1 MKCTR
6 RDFARRLSLGAAT
19 GLLGLPYMAS
29 GRSYTV
35 RKGDTLGRIAR
46 RYSLSTEQLR
56 RVNQISGD
64 LIRVGQKLHLPVN
77 KTPGTTSKS
86 MCRAYI
92 VQRGDTLSK
101 IAQANRIS
109 VAELKAVNSLSSDLI
124 RLGQTLLVPKIIN
137 AADLLTSVRAIN
149 SRIQVRANNWKGIVV
164 HHSAIKNGNAEIYD
178 KNHRRKG
185 MQNGLAYHF
194 VIGNGIDSG
203 DGEIETGRR
212 WTHQLQGGHVKNH
225 KINLT
230 AIGICL
236 IGNFQETRPST
247 LQIEAFKQLMDWLRS
262 EVVPKAKQF
271 AGHRELRGEQTV
283 CPGKNFPLA
292 AMHSR
297 YG

>member
-1 MKCTR
+1 MKYTR

-19 GLLGLPYMAS
+19 SLLGLPYMAS
-29 GRSYTV
+29 GISYTV
-35 RKGDTLGRIAR
+35 IKGDTLGRIAR
-46 RYSLSTEQLR
+46 RYNLSTEQLR
-56 RVNQISGD
+56 RTNQISGD

-77 KTPGTTSKS
+77 KIPVATSKS
-86 MCRAYI
+86 MSRAYT

-101 IAQANRIS
+101 IAQINRIS
-109 VAELKAVNSLSSDLI
+109 VAELKALNGLSSDLI
-124 RLGQTLLVPKIIN
+124 RIGQTLLVPKIIN
-137 AADLLTSVRAIN
+137 AADLLTTVRATN

-164 HHSAIKNGNAEIYD
+164 HHSAIKNGNAVIYD
-178 KNHRRKG
+178 KNHRKKG

-247 LQIEAFKQLMDWLRS
+247 LQIEAFTQLMDWLRS

>member
-19 GLLGLPYMAS
+19 SMFGLPHMAS
-29 GRSYTV
+29 STSYTV
-35 RKGDTLGRIAR
+35 RRGDTLGSIAKQNN
-46 RYSLSTEQLR
+46 LSTEQLR
-56 RVNQISGD
+56 RANQITGD
-64 LIRVGQKLHLPVN
+64 LIHIGQKLHIPNIKISGSNSRSIHRVY
-77 KTPGTTSKS
+77 KVK
-86 MCRAYI
+86 
-92 VQRGDTLSK
+92 RGDTLSG
-101 IAQANRIS
+101 IAKANRTS
-109 VAELKAVNSLSSDLI
+109 VSDLRAANNLYSDLI
-124 RLGQTLLVPKIIN
+124 RTGQTLLVPTTII
-137 AADLLTSVRAIN
+137 AADLLTSVRSKN
-149 SRIQVRANNWKGIVV
+149 SRIKVRTHNWKGIVV
-164 HHSAIKNGNAEIYD
+164 HHSAIKNGNASIYD

-203 DGEIETGRR
+203 DGEIEIGRR

-236 IGNFQETRPST
+236 IGNFQETRPSK
-247 LQIEAFKQLMDWLRS
+247 LQIEAFIQLMDWLRGD
-262 EVVPKAKQF
+262 VVPNAKQF
-271 AGHRELRGEQTV
+271 AGHRELHGEQTV

>member
-1 MKCTR
+1 MKYTR
-6 RDFARRLSLGAAT
+6 RDFTRRLSLGAAT
-19 GLLGLPYMAS
+19 TLLGSSHMAS
-29 GRSYTV
+29 GMSYTV

-46 RYSLSTEQLR
+46 RHDLSTEQLR
-56 RVNQISGD
+56 RANQISGD

-77 KTPGTTSKS
+77 KTPRATSKS
-86 MCRAYI
+86 MNRVYV
-92 VQRGDTLSK
+92 VQRGDTLSG
-101 IAQANRIS
+101 IAQANRTTVS
-109 VAELKAVNSLSSDLI
+109 ELKAANNLYSDLI
-124 RLGQTLLVPKIIN
+124 RIGQTLLVPTIIS
-137 AADLLTSVRAIN
+137 AADLLTSVRSKN
-149 SRIQVRANNWKGIVV
+149 SRIQVRTNNWKGIVV
-164 HHSAIKNGNAEIYD
+164 HHSAIKNGNAAIYD
-178 KNHRRKG
+178 RNHRKKG

-203 DGEIETGRR
+203 DGEIEIGRR

-236 IGNFQETRPST
+236 IGNFQETRPSK
-247 LQIEAFKQLMDWLRS
+247 LQIEAFTQLTDWLRS